1 MIQRSTET
9 RTKGQTII
17 HKTLS
22 KNMLT
27 NAKIPLK
34 SVMNSCAPEGNTVS
48 APLVISVVLLLL
60 DMNEERG

>member
-1 MIQRSTET
+1 
-9 RTKGQTII
+9 
-17 HKTLS
+17 
-22 KNMLT
+22 MLT